1 MSGSLEG
8 RVVAVTGAGRGLG
21 LAIAATLVERGARVV
36 AHYRSASEG
45 LQALRSAHPERVEAV
60 AGDLTEEATAEA
72 VAAAAKRLGS
82 FDALVCNAG
91 ASKDQ
96 LLVRTSADDWDAVQ
110 RNNLRSAFLAT
121 KHALRAMMRQRSGRI
136 LYVSSVAAFYGNPGQ
151 SAYAAAKAGL
161 TGLSMSVAQEYGSYN
176 VKTAV
181 VAPGMLD
188 TGMAERLT
196 DAQRDRVASRSWT
209 PLEGTTA
216 ETAEVV
222 AFLCGRAADSVNA
235 TTIHVDGGVKY
246 P

>member
-1 MSGSLEG
+1 MSGPLEG

-21 LAIAATLVERGARVV
+21 LAIAEMLVERGARVV
-36 AHYRSASEG
+36 AHYRSASPDLES
-45 LQALRSAHPERVEAV
+45 LCKARPERVTSV
-60 AGDLTEEATAEA
+60 GGDLSDEATAEA
-72 VAAAAKRLGS
+72 VAVAAKRFGS

-96 LLVRTSADDWDAVQ
+96 LLVRTSADDWDTVQ

-161 TGLSMSVAQEYGSYN
+161 TGLSLSVAQEYGHYN

-181 VAPGMLD
+181 VAPGILD
-188 TGMAERLT
+188 TGMAERL
-196 DAQRDRVASRSWT
+196 DGDRLDRITERS
-209 PLEGTTA
+209 LGRFEGSTGQAA
-216 ETAEVV
+216 ETV
-222 AFLCGRAADSVNA
+222 AFLCGPGAESVNA
-235 TTIHVDGGVKY
+235 TTVHVNGGVKY